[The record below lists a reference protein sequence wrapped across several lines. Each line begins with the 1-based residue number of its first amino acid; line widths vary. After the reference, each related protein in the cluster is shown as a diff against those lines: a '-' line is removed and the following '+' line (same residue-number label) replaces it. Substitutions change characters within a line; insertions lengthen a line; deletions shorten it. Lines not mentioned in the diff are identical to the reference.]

1 MAERRDDITVI
12 PPSPIH
18 DEQQPLLGGDGAQ
31 QDHGTID
38 RDAVGGQEEGGEDV
52 VEEPMTTKVL
62 VIMLCLWVGS
72 FWAAMDSTIVATL
85 ASPIS
90 RNFHS
95 STLLSWIATGY
106 LIANAAFQPLSGK
119 MSDIYGRKA
128 GIIFASSFFAI
139 GTLICGLAQNAP
151 MMIFGRVVAGTGGG
165 CLNTIS
171 TFIASDLIPLRKR
184 GLWQGFANLI
194 YGTGM
199 GLGGIFGGLMND
211 NLSWRWAF
219 YIQVPFIVIA
229 GLLGWFFIDIPVKE
243 GNAKE
248 RIKRVDF
255 LGAITLCTALVLL
268 LLGLNSGGNIV
279 PWNHPLVYVSL
290 PLSGVAL
297 AAFVYIEDRVAKEP
311 VIPVRLLLHRTV
323 ASACLTNWFLTM
335 AVYALFYY
343 VPIYFQIVQG
353 LSATAAGT
361 RLVPQSIGTACGS
374 LGAGVIMRATG
385 RYWWLSTAAL
395 TMYIIAAI
403 LIATTFN
410 GNVIGILPFVWLFF
424 SGMAYGAMLTVTLLA
439 LLSAVGHEHQ
449 AVITSASYAFRST
462 GSTIGITIA
471 SAVFQ
476 NKLSHGLYERFGH
489 LPGSA
494 DVISRIRDDV
504 GDISFLPPGWEA
516 GVRDTYIESLRAVW
530 IVIVIMAGI
539 GGVVSLFMK
548 EHTLHNKLNR
558 K

>member
-38 RDAVGGQEEGGEDV
+38 RDAVGGQEEDGEDV

-297 AAFVYIEDRVAKEP
+297 AAFVYIEDTVAKEP

-395 TMYIIAAI
+395 TMYSIAAI

-410 GNVIGILPFVWLFF
+410 ENVIGVLPFVWLFF

-530 IVIVIMAGI
+530 IVVVIMAGI

>member
-1 MAERRDDITVI
+1 MATGRGSITVL
-12 PPSPIH
+12 PPSPLDD
-18 DEQQPLLGGDGAQ
+18 DEQRPLLDAAHP
-31 QDHGTID
+31 DHGTID
-38 RDAVGGQEEGGEDV
+38 PRIEGEEDGDIEVPD
-52 VEEPMTTKVL
+52 EPTSAKVI
-62 VIMLCLWVGS
+62 VIMLCLWTGS
-72 FWAAMDSTIVATL
+72 FWAAMDSTVVATL

-106 LIANAAFQPLSGK
+106 LIANAAIQPLSGK

-128 GIIFASSFFAI
+128 GIVFASTFFAI
-139 GTLICGLAQNAP
+139 GTLICGLATSAP
-151 MMIFGRVVAGTGGG
+151 MMIVGRVVAGTGGG

-211 NLSWRWAF
+211 HLNWRWAF
-219 YIQVPFIVIA
+219 YVQVPFIVIA
-229 GLLGWFFIDIPVKE
+229 GLLGWFFVDIPVKE
-243 GNAKE
+243 GNAIE

-279 PWNHPLVYVSL
+279 PWNHPLVYISL
-290 PLSGVAL
+290 PLSGLAL
-297 AAFVYIEDRVAKEP
+297 ATFIYIEAKVAKEP
-311 VIPVRLLLHRTV
+311 VIPVHLLLHRTV

-361 RLVPQSIGTACGS
+361 RLVPQSIGTAFGS
-374 LGAGVIMRATG
+374 LGAGILMRATG
-385 RYWWLSTAAL
+385 KYYWLSTFAL
-395 TMYIIAAI
+395 SVYIAAAI
-403 LIATTFN
+403 LIAVTFTAGVN
-410 GNVIGILPFVWLFF
+410 GALPFIWLFV
-424 SGMAYGAMLTVTLLA
+424 SGTAYGAMLTVTLLA

-476 NKLSHGLYERFGH
+476 NKLSAGLHARFGH
-489 LPGSA
+489 LPDA
-494 DVISRIRDDV
+494 EETIKRIRDDV
-504 GDISFLPPGWEA
+504 GDISFLPRGWEK
-516 GVRDTYIESLRAVW
+516 GVKETYIESL
-530 IVIVIMAGI
+530 
-539 GGVVSLFMK
+539 GGVWVVVVVLAGLAGVVGLFMK
-548 EHTLHNKLNR
+548 EHTLHNKLSR

>member
-1 MAERRDDITVI
+1 VSA
-12 PPSPIH
+12 
-18 DEQQPLLGGDGAQ
+18 
-31 QDHGTID
+31 
-38 RDAVGGQEEGGEDV
+38 
-52 VEEPMTTKVL
+52 
-62 VIMLCLWVGS
+62 
-72 FWAAMDSTIVATL
+72 DSTVVATL

-106 LIANAAFQPLSGK
+106 LIANAAIQPLSGK

-128 GIIFASSFFAI
+128 GIVFASSFFAI

-151 MMIFGRVVAGTGGG
+151 MMIVGRVVAGTGGG

-199 GLGGIFGGLMND
+199 GLGGIFGGVMND
-211 NLSWRWAF
+211 RLNWRWAF
-219 YIQVPFIVIA
+219 YVQVPFIVIA
-229 GLLGWFFIDIPVKE
+229 GLLGWFFVDIPVKE
-243 GNAKE
+243 GNAVEKV
-248 RIKRVDF
+248 KRVDF

-279 PWNHPLVYVSL
+279 PWNHPLVYISL
-290 PLSGVAL
+290 PLSGLAL
-297 AAFVYIEDRVAKEP
+297 AAFVYVEDRVAKEP

-361 RLVPQSIGTACGS
+361 RLVPQSIGTAFGS
-374 LGAGVIMRATG
+374 LGAGILMRATG
-385 RYWWLSTAAL
+385 KYYWLSTFAL
-395 TMYIIAAI
+395 SLYIAAAV
-403 LIATTFN
+403 LIAVTFTAGVN
-410 GNVIGILPFVWLFF
+410 GWLPFVWLFV
-424 SGMAYGAMLTVTLLA
+424 SGTAYGAMLTVTLLA

-476 NKLSHGLYERFGH
+476 NKLSSGLNARFGH
-489 LPGSA
+489 LEGA
-494 DVISRIRDDV
+494 EEVIKRIRDDV
-504 GDISFLPPGWEA
+504 GEIGFLPEGWER
-516 GVRDTYIESLRAVW
+516 GVKETYVESL
-530 IVIVIMAGI
+530 
-539 GGVVSLFMK
+539 GGVWVVVVVLAGLAGLVGLFMK
-548 EHTLHNKLNR
+548 EHTLHNKLSR

>member
-1 MAERRDDITVI
+1 MAGGRDNITVL
-12 PPSPIH
+12 PPSPL
-18 DEQQPLLGGDGAQ
+18 DDDNEQRPLLDEAHP
-31 QDHGTID
+31 DHGTID
-38 RDAVGGQEEGGEDV
+38 RSVAAQEEEGEADAIDEPTSAKV
-52 VEEPMTTKVL
+52 V
-62 VIMLCLWVGS
+62 VIMVCLWVGS

-128 GIIFASSFFAI
+128 GIIFASSFFSI

-151 MMIFGRVVAGTGGG
+151 MMILGRVVAGTGGG

-211 NLSWRWAF
+211 HLNWRWAF
-219 YIQVPFIVIA
+219 YIQVPFIVLA
-229 GLLGWFFIDIPVKE
+229 GILGWYFVDIPIKE
-243 GNAKE
+243 GNSKE

-290 PLSGVAL
+290 PLSGLAL
-297 AAFVYIEDRVAKEP
+297 VAFVYVEDKVAKEP
-311 VIPVRLLLHRTV
+311 VIPIRLLLHRTV

-385 RYWWLSTAAL
+385 RYWWLSTFSL
-395 TMYIIAAI
+395 TLYIIAAV

-410 GNVIGILPFVWLFF
+410 AGVNGVLPFVWLFA
-424 SGMAYGAMLTVTLLA
+424 SGTAYGAMLTVTLLA

-476 NKLSHGLYERFGH
+476 NKLSAGLYARFGD
-489 LPGSA
+489 LPGA
-494 DVISRIRDDV
+494 DKVIARIRDDV
-504 GDISFLPPGWEA
+504 GDISFLPPGWED

-530 IVIVIMAGI
+530 VVIVVLAGVA
-539 GGVVSLFMK
+539 GFVSLFMR
-548 EHTLHNKLNR
+548 EHTLHNNLSR

>member
-1 MAERRDDITVI
+1 
-12 PPSPIH
+12 
-18 DEQQPLLGGDGAQ
+18 
-31 QDHGTID
+31 
-38 RDAVGGQEEGGEDV
+38 
-52 VEEPMTTKVL
+52 
-62 VIMLCLWVGS
+62 
-72 FWAAMDSTIVATL
+72 
-85 ASPIS
+85 
-90 RNFHS
+90 
-95 STLLSWIATGY
+95 
-106 LIANAAFQPLSGK
+106 

-128 GIIFASSFFAI
+128 GIVFASTFFAI
-139 GTLICGLAQNAP
+139 GTLICGLATSAP
-151 MMIFGRVVAGTGGG
+151 MMIVGRVVAGTGGG

-211 NLSWRWAF
+211 HLNWRWAF
-219 YIQVPFIVIA
+219 YVQVPFIVIA
-229 GLLGWFFIDIPVKE
+229 GLLGWFFVDIPVKE
-243 GNAKE
+243 GNALE

-255 LGAITLCTALVLL
+255 LGAIALCTALVLL

-279 PWNHPLVYVSL
+279 PWNHPLVYISL
-290 PLSGVAL
+290 PLSGLAL
-297 AAFVYIEDRVAKEP
+297 ATFIYIEAKVAKEP
-311 VIPVRLLLHRTV
+311 VIPVHLLLHRTV

-361 RLVPQSIGTACGS
+361 RLVPQSIGTAVGS
-374 LGAGVIMRATG
+374 LGAGILMRATG
-385 RYWWLSTAAL
+385 KYYWLSTFAL
-395 TMYIIAAI
+395 SVYIAAAI
-403 LIATTFN
+403 LIAVTFTAGVN
-410 GNVIGILPFVWLFF
+410 GVLPFIWLFV
-424 SGMAYGAMLTVTLLA
+424 SGTAYGAMLTVTLLA

-476 NKLSHGLYERFGH
+476 NKLSAGLNARFGH
-489 LPGSA
+489 LPDA
-494 DVISRIRDDV
+494 EETIKRIRDDV
-504 GDISFLPPGWEA
+504 GDISFLPHGWEK
-516 GVRDTYIESLRAVW
+516 GVKETYIESL
-530 IVIVIMAGI
+530 
-539 GGVVSLFMK
+539 GGVWVVVVVLAGLAGVVGLFMK
-548 EHTLHNKLNR
+548 EHTLHNKLSR

>member
-1 MAERRDDITVI
+1 MAAGRDSITVL
-12 PPSPIH
+12 PPSPLDD
-18 DEQQPLLGGDGAQ
+18 DEQRPLLDEAHP
-31 QDHGTID
+31 DHGTID
-38 RDAVGGQEEGGEDV
+38 RSVAAQEEEGEADAID
-52 VEEPMTTKVL
+52 EPTSAKVM
-62 VIMLCLWVGS
+62 VIMVCLWIGS

-151 MMIFGRVVAGTGGG
+151 MMILGRVVAGTGGG

-211 NLSWRWAF
+211 HLNWRWAF
-219 YIQVPFIVIA
+219 YIQVPFIVLA
-229 GLLGWFFIDIPVKE
+229 GILGWYFVDIPIKE
-243 GNAKE
+243 GNSKE

-290 PLSGVAL
+290 PLSGLAL
-297 AAFVYIEDRVAKEP
+297 VAFVYVEDKVAKEP
-311 VIPVRLLLHRTV
+311 VIPIRLLLHRTV

-385 RYWWLSTAAL
+385 RYWWLSTCAL
-395 TMYIIAAI
+395 TLYIIAAV

-410 GNVIGILPFVWLFF
+410 AGVNGVLPFVWLFF
-424 SGMAYGAMLTVTLLA
+424 SGTAYGAMLTVTLLA

-476 NKLSHGLYERFGH
+476 NKLSSGLYARFGH
-489 LPGSA
+489 LPGASE
-494 DVISRIRDDV
+494 VISRIRDDV
-504 GDISFLPPGWEA
+504 GDISFLPPGWED
-516 GVRDTYIESLRAVW
+516 GVRDTYIESLKAVW
-530 IVIVIMAGI
+530 FVIVVLAGVA
-539 GGVVSLFMK
+539 GVVSLFMR
-548 EHTLHNKLNR
+548 EHTLHNNLSR